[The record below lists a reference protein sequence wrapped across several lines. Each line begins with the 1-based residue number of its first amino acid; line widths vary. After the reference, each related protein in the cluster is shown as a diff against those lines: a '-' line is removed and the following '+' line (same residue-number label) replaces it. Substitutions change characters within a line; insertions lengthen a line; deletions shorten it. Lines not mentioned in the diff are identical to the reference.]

1 MLRELTFRGYLQQQL
16 CELSGC
22 NSKSLYKFGGLAKNN
37 ARLRN
42 VLCLYLSFYVQDK
55 LKNQLC
61 KKYSYLAKACKS
73 LDGMEPEQL
82 GDDLSEYQ
90 TIYNNYLAGKNH
102 KAFEDKIKT
111 LMQKRIVEV
120 QAEKSITNYRIYK
133 VLKLNPGNVNAFL
146 KHGDVTKMGLNTV
159 RRILAFVNDY
169 PVGAFQGT

>member
-1 MLRELTFRGYLQQQL
+1 
-16 CELSGC
+16 
-22 NSKSLYKFGGLAKNN
+22 
-37 ARLRN
+37 
-42 VLCLYLSFYVQDK
+42 
-55 LKNQLC
+55 
-61 KKYSYLAKACKS
+61 
-73 LDGMEPEQL
+73 MEPEQL
-82 GDDLSEYQ
+82 GEDLSEYQ
-90 TIYNNYLAGKNH
+90 TIYNNYLADKNH
-102 KAFEDKIKT
+102 KAYEDKIKT